1 MYSGSSWVK
10 WVEKTINPNSTQ
22 PNPTQ
27 NKISIQP
34 NTTQHLQGVGL
45 NSVSFIGL
53 VSWMHTP

>member
-1 MYSGSSWVK
+1 MVGQVGLNGLKKLS
-10 WVEKTINPNSTQ
+10 TQTQ